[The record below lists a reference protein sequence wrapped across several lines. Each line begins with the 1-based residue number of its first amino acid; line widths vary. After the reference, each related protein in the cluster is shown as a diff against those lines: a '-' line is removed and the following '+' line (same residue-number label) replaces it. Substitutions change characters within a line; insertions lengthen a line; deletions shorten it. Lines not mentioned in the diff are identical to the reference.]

1 MSSLDD
7 RENERERE
15 NVYILNEITGLGAIL
30 FWPKYIRNAFQ
41 SVKKKNLNVKDW
53 LDKLGSFI
61 IIIFF

>member
-30 FWPKYIRNAFQ
+30 FWPKYKRNAFQ
-41 SVKKKNLNVKDW
+41 SVKKKK
-53 LDKLGSFI
+53 KLKR
-61 IIIFF
+61 